1 MHAGADRLEFAPP
14 ATPGLLRAMVLALL
28 AHGLLLIALTWG
40 VHWQRDVQ
48 VASYEAELW
57 SALPTEAAPALV
69 EAPPPEP
76 PPPLPP
82 VPEPL
87 PKPVPKPVPAPP
99 EPKPVP
105 TPKLPEVDIALQ
117 QEKQR
122 LKKQQEQKQEEQ
134 RQEKLK
140 AEKLKLEKIKQE
152 KAELETAKLNKLKQE
167 KLKQEQLKQEQL
179 KQEQLRQEQLKQE
192 KLKQAQAD
200 EAQKAAAD
208 KQQAALDAKQREAQR
223 QKNLARIAG
232 LAGATGGPTATGP
245 ALKSADPSPGYAGRI
260 SGRIKPNIVFTEEVQ
275 GNPTAI
281 VDVLTAPDGT
291 IISSKLIK
299 SSGLKSWDDAVL
311 KAIDKTEKLPPDT
324 DGRVHPLRLSFKPLE

>member
-69 EAPPPEP
+69 ETPPPEPPEP

-87 PKPVPKPVPAPP
+87 PVPKPVPAPP

-105 TPKLPEVDIALQ
+105 APKLPEVDIALQ

-134 RQEKLK
+134 RQDKLK

-167 KLKQEQLKQEQL
+167 KLKQEQLR
-179 KQEQLRQEQLKQE
+179 QEQLRQEQLKQE

-200 EAQKAAAD
+200 DAQKAAAD

-232 LAGATGGPTATGP
+232 LAGATGAPTATGT
-245 ALKSADPSPGYAGRI
+245 ALKSAGPSPGYAGRI
-260 SGRIKPNIVFTEEVQ
+260 RARIKPNIVFTEEVQ
-275 GNPTAI
+275 GNPTAE
-281 VDVLTAPDGT
+281 VEVRTAPDGT

-324 DGRVHPLRLSFKPLE
+324 DGHVPTLLLLVFRPLE

>member
-57 SALPTEAAPALV
+57 SAVPTEAAPALV
-69 EAPPPEP
+69 EAAPPEP

-167 KLKQEQLKQEQL
+167 RLKQEQL

-232 LAGATGGPTATGP
+232 LAGATGGPTATGT
-245 ALKSADPSPGYAGRI
+245 ALKSAGPSPGYAGRI
-260 SGRIKPNIVFTEEVQ
+260 RGRIKPNIVFTEEVH
-275 GNPTAI
+275 GNPTAE
-281 VDVLTAPDGT
+281 VEVLTAPDGT

-324 DGRVHPLRLSFKPLE
+324 DGRVPDKLLLVFKPLE